1 MTIEYIKDQLDI
13 KRKDIAWLEEQL
25 ILKESDE
32 PARYAVFTASGDQ
45 WDNDL
50 TKKEALDCISQEVEI
65 GEGKLTY
72 RKMTEDE
79 LSQINYLV

>member
-13 KRKDIAWLEEQL
+13 KRKDIAWWEEQL

-32 PARYAVFTASGDQ
+32 TARYVVFTASGDQ
-45 WDNDL
+45 WDNGL
-50 TKKEALDCISQEVEI
+50 TEKEALDCISQEVEI